1 VNHEI
6 RDDRK
11 LAREPLTPLKWVL
24 YLLLLW
30 LFCIIQASF
39 LSYVP
44 IFGATVELTLAL
56 VLLLGWKKGPVAG
69 AVFGMIGGFLLDALV
84 GVGISVLPLLFLL
97 CGIYAAFTARQL
109 FDHPLTYL
117 LMTVPAYADVGAW
130 RAICEKS
137 FVHLFAV
144 VLAGI
149 IGSLIVYIPAAVRCF
164 RRKY

>member
-1 VNHEI
+1 MNHEI

-11 LAREPLTPLKWVL
+11 LAREPLTPLKWAL

-97 CGIYAAFTARQL
+97 CGIYAAFTARRL

-117 LMTVPAYADVGAW
+117 LMTVPAYVVVGAW

-137 FVHLFAV
+137 FAHLFAV

-149 IGSLIVYIPAAVRCF
+149 IGSLIVYIPAAVRYF
-164 RRKY
+164 RRKN

>member
-1 VNHEI
+1 MNHEI

-44 IFGATVELTLAL
+44 VFGATVELTLAL

-97 CGIYAAFTARQL
+97 CGIYAAFTARRL

-117 LMTVPAYADVGAW
+117 LMTVPAYVVVGAW

-149 IGSLIVYIPAAVRCF
+149 IGSLIVYIPAAVRYF
-164 RRKY
+164 RRKN

>member
-1 VNHEI
+1 MNHEI

-11 LAREPLTPLKWVL
+11 LAREPLTPLKWAL

-97 CGIYAAFTARQL
+97 CGIYAAFTARRL

-117 LMTVPAYADVGAW
+117 LMTVPAYVVVGAW

-149 IGSLIVYIPAAVRCF
+149 IGSLIVYIPAAVRYF
-164 RRKY
+164 RRKN